1 MAEMVSIG
9 ELAKRLHE
17 VDALFTDPARAGLV
31 LVTLPE
37 EMPVNETLEL
47 AANLKSAVKTAIVG
61 VVCNGLRHLKVEAAD
76 TEAAS
81 AALGNAS
88 AAGAPELLE
97 ALELARYW
105 TEQEREQ
112 IARLRTELSIP
123 LFDTPFVFSKASDRD
138 LVEQVAG
145 RLMEQA

>member
-1 MAEMVSIG
+1 
-9 ELAKRLHE
+9 
-17 VDALFTDPARAGLV
+17 V

-47 AANLKSAVKTAIVG
+47 AGNLKSAVKTAIVG
-61 VVCNGLRHLKVEAAD
+61 VVCNGLRHLGVEAAD
-76 TEAAS
+76 TEAAAVAVADTS
-81 AALGNAS
+81 S
-88 AAGAPELLE
+88 AGAPELLE

-123 LFDTPFVFSKASDRD
+123 LFDTPFVFAKASDRD
-138 LVEQVAG
+138 LVEQVAA
-145 RLMEQA
+145 RLLEQA

>member
-1 MAEMVSIG
+1 V
-9 ELAKRLHE
+9 
-17 VDALFTDPARAGLV
+17 
-31 LVTLPE
+31 
-37 EMPVNETLEL
+37 
-47 AANLKSAVKTAIVG
+47 
-61 VVCNGLRHLKVEAAD
+61 AD
-76 TEAAS
+76 TS
-81 AALGNAS
+81 S
-88 AAGAPELLE
+88 AGAPERLE